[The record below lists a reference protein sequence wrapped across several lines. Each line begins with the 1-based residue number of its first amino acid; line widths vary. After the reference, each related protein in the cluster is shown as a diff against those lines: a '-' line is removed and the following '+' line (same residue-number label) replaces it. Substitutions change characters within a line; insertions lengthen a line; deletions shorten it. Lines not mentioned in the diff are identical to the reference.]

1 MAELVAAA
9 VEAFAIVTVSLRRG
23 RLKMVESC
31 GSLQLSGFR
40 ADLDLRL
47 LVCLSDGCADSSQ
60 ASDRCLH
67 FQ

>member
-1 MAELVAAA
+1 MAELVVAAA

-23 RLKMVESC
+23 KLKMVESC

-47 LVCLSDGCADSSQ
+47 
-60 ASDRCLH
+60 
-67 FQ
+67 